1 MYLLGLIGFPLQ
13 HSFSQK
19 YFTEKF
25 LKEGITDFQ
34 YKNFEL
40 PYIELLPETINQNKN
55 IVGLNVTIPYK
66 ESIIKYIDHLD
77 DTAREINAVNTV
89 VIKRNAKSYET
100 LGFNTDVAGIANTLD
115 AIEQRINGAL
125 VCGNGGASKALQYVL
140 TQKKIKYIVVNRNE
154 NRSTIQYNELSPA
167 ILNEFNLIVNCTPVG
182 TFPNVDEML
191 PLPYTHFDKGNI
203 FFDMVYNPT
212 QTKSMLEA
220 QKYGATIINGYQ
232 MLIGQAEAAWKI
244 WQKHIHQVG
253 N

>member
-1 MYLLGLIGFPLQ
+1 MHLLGLIGFPLQ

-25 LKEGITDFQ
+25 LKEGITDFE

-40 PYIELLPETINQNKN
+40 PSIELLQEIINQNKN
-55 IVGLNVTIPYK
+55 MIGLNVTIPYK
-66 ESIIKYIDHLD
+66 ETIIKYIDHLD
-77 DTAREINAVNTV
+77 GTATEINAVNTV

-100 LGFNTDVAGIANTLD
+100 FGFNTDVAGIAQTLGG
-115 AIEQRINGAL
+115 IVQTINGAL

-140 TQKKIKYIVVNRNE
+140 TQKKIKYIVVSRNKTR
-154 NRSTIQYNELSPA
+154 NAIQFNELSPA

-191 PLPYTHFDKGNI
+191 PLPYTHFSNGNI
-203 FFDMVYNPT
+203 YFDMVYNPT
-212 QTKSMLEA
+212 QTKGMLEA

-244 WQKHIHQVG
+244 WQKHKHQLG
-253 N
+253 K